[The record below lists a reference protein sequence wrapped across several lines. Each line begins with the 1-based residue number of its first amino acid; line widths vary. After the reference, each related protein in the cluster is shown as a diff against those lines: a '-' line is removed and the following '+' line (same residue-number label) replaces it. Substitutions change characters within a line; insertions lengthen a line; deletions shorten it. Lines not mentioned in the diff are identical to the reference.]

1 MINNFNMYNLAKSFQ
16 KTIIKNEKKKI
27 LGFKKD
33 KKWKW
38 IKRTK
43 MNNMINYAID
53 VLKDNN
59 VEKGDRIVY
68 KGDNSVN
75 WVAWNL
81 ATNSVG
87 AIWVPIYNNQ
97 KDDYCKFILSDCNA
111 KLLISENKFNDKVN
125 QISNEIENINN
136 DKEFSVVDNDISTL
150 IYTSGTTGNPK
161 GVTLTHEN
169 LVSNIETINKRF
181 SEFQNKSLTSLNI
194 LPWAHIY
201 GMTTEL
207 YYNILNDNKV
217 AICSGKENFLNECRE
232 IKPDVLYL
240 VPKVLE
246 TVKNKLSILDKPL
259 INKILPFVISKL
271 FGGNINTIFM
281 GGAKLDESSK
291 EFFSENGVIIC
302 EGYGCSET
310 SPMVSVNHMEFPRD
324 INSVGKVLDD
334 IIVEI
339 INNEICVSGP
349 NVMNGYWNNEQASND
364 SFIFKDNKKF
374 YKTGDAGFL
383 KNDYLFITG
392 RISENYKLSNGKF
405 VNVAEIESKLKKY
418 ISNNF
423 IVYGENM
430 DYNILIVEKP
440 FDNFQILDLINTEID
455 SYLKIKDILL
465 VDDFS
470 DFLTPKMSIKRKKL
484 INNLKQNNKIK

>member
-1 MINNFNMYNLAKSFQ
+1 MGSGSGL
-16 KTIIKNEKKKI
+16 
-27 LGFKKD
+27 
-33 KKWKW
+33 
-38 IKRTK
+38 KRNK

-53 VLKDNN
+53 ILKDNKI
-59 VEKGDRIVY
+59 EKGDRIVY
-68 KGDNSVN
+68 KGDNSIN

-97 KDDYCKFILSDCNA
+97 KDDYCKFILSDCDA
-111 KLLISENKFNDKVN
+111 KLLISENKFNHNVK
-125 QISNEIENINN
+125 QISNKIEKINSN
-136 DKEFSVVDNDISTL
+136 NEFSVVNNDISTL

-169 LVSNIETINKRF
+169 LVSNIDTINNRF

-246 TVKNKLSILDKPL
+246 TIKNKLSILDKPL
-259 INKILPFVISKL
+259 ISKILPFVISKL
-271 FGGNINTIFM
+271 FGGNITTIFM

-291 EFFSENGVIIC
+291 NFSENGIIIC

-324 INSVGKVLDD
+324 TDSVGKVLDD

-339 INNEICVSGP
+339 INKEICVAGP
-349 NVMNGYWNNEQASND
+349 NVMHGYWNNEEATKD
-364 SFIFKDNKKF
+364 AFIFKDNKKF
-374 YKTGDAGFL
+374 YRTGDAGYL
-383 KNDYLFITG
+383 ENDYLFITG

-405 VNVAEIESKLKKY
+405 VNVAEIESKLKKF

-423 IVYGENM
+423 IVYGENR
-430 DYNILIVEKP
+430 DYNIIIIEKP
-440 FDNFQILDLINTEID
+440 FDDCKILDVINLEID
-455 SYLKIKDILL
+455 SYLKIKKILL

-470 DFLTPKMSIKRKKL
+470 DYLTPKMSIKKE
-484 INNLKQNNKIK
+484 KI

>member
-1 MINNFNMYNLAKSFQ
+1 MYNLAKSFQ
-16 KTIIKNEKKKI
+16 KTIIRNERQKI
-27 LGFKKD
+27 LGVKKN
-33 KKWKW
+33 KKWNW
-38 IKRTK
+38 INRKK
-43 MNNMINYAID
+43 MNNMINYAIEN
-53 VLKDNN
+53 LKDYNIT
-59 VEKGDRIVY
+59 KGDRVIY
-68 KGDNSVN
+68 KGDNSIN
-75 WVAWNL
+75 WVAWNIASNAL
-81 ATNSVG
+81 G

-97 KDDYCKFILSDCNA
+97 KDEYCKFIISDCDA
-111 KLLISENKFNDKVN
+111 KLLITENKLDHNIN
-125 QISNEIENINN
+125 QIENKINELSYSNEYPII
-136 DKEFSVVDNDISTL
+136 DNEISTL

-169 LVSNIETINKRF
+169 LLTNIETINTRF
-181 SEFQNKSLTSLNI
+181 KDFQSKNLTSLNI

-232 IKPDVLYL
+232 VKPDILYL

-246 TVKNKLSILDKPL
+246 TIKNKLSILDKPL
-259 INKILPFVISKL
+259 INNILPFVISEL
-271 FGGNINTIFM
+271 FGGNITTIFM

-291 EFFSENGVIIC
+291 QFFLENGIIIC

-324 INSVGKVLDD
+324 INSVGKILDG

-339 INNEICVSGP
+339 INNEICVCGP
-349 NVMNGYWNNEQASND
+349 NVMKGYWNNIEASND
-364 SFIFKDNKKF
+364 AFISKDNKIF
-374 YKTGDAGFL
+374 YKTGDAGYVKDNF
-383 KNDYLFITG
+383 LFITG

-405 VNVAEIESKLKKY
+405 VNVADLESKLKRY

-423 IVYGENM
+423 IIYGENK
-430 DYNILIVEKP
+430 DYNILIIEKP
-440 FDNFQILDLINTEID
+440 FDNYKILDVINSEID
-455 SYLKIKDILL
+455 SYLKIKKILT

-470 DFLTPKMSIKRKKL
+470 DYLTPKMSIKRKKL
-484 INNLKQNNKIK
+484 IESLENEISKLY

>member
-1 MINNFNMYNLAKSFQ
+1 MYNLAKRFQ
-16 KTIIKNEKKKI
+16 NTIIKNDKKKI
-27 LGFKKD
+27 LGVKKNN
-33 KKWKW
+33 KWNW
-38 IKRTK
+38 INREK
-43 MNNMINYAID
+43 MNNKINFALD
-53 VLKDNN
+53 KLKDNN
-59 VEKGDRIVY
+59 INKGDRVIY

-81 ATNSVG
+81 AVNSLG

-97 KDDYCKFILSDCNA
+97 KDEYCKFIISDCDA
-111 KLLISENKFNDKVN
+111 KLLITDNNFDDNINQINTAIDKVSYYDEFP
-125 QISNEIENINN
+125 IIN
-136 DKEFSVVDNDISTL
+136 NDISTL

-161 GVTLTHEN
+161 GVILTHEN
-169 LVSNIETINKRF
+169 LLSNIDVIDKRF
-181 SEFQNKSLTSLNI
+181 NDFRGKSLTSLNI

-217 AICSGKENFLNECRE
+217 AICSGKNIFLSECRE
-232 IKPDVLYL
+232 IKPDILYL

-246 TVKNKLSILDKPL
+246 TIKNKLSILDKPL
-259 INKILPFVISKL
+259 INKILPFVINKL
-271 FGGNINTIFM
+271 FGGNITTIFM

-291 EFFSENGVIIC
+291 IFFSENGVIIC

-310 SPMVSVNHMEFPRD
+310 SPMVSVNHMDFPRD
-324 INSVGKVLDD
+324 INSVGKVLDN

-339 INNEICVSGP
+339 INKEICISGP
-349 NVMNGYWNNEQASND
+349 NVMKGYWNNENASKD
-364 SFIFKDNKKF
+364 AFIFKDNNNF
-374 YKTGDAGFL
+374 YRTGDAGYL
-383 KNDYLFITG
+383 ENEYLFVTG

-405 VNVAEIESKLKKY
+405 VNVADLESKIKKY

-423 IVYGENM
+423 IVYGENK

-440 FDNFQILDLINTEID
+440 FENMDLIKKINSEIE
-455 SYLKIKDILL
+455 SYLKIKNVLL
-465 VDDFS
+465 IDDFS

-484 INNLKQNNKIK
+484 VKHLKEKLILN